1 MPVSCPYCHGPL
13 TDDAATQ
20 ARPARCPH
28 CGNALPSAPANFTGS
43 EETGNK
49 PSLATF
55 LKAEESAT
63 EPELPEPVVDDQAD
77 VLEMEAAAAAP
88 DAGSSPSIEIPQTK
102 APEPETTETTE
113 AAAQSDAPDLLNN
126 TEPAPETDSA
136 NEDQDSPASS
146 SPTQAEAEAL
156 TDVTADQTDP
166 APTIAAAS
174 PGFIHDAQPS
184 SRTTPWLWFAL
195 VLLTLI
201 LLLQIALADR
211 NRLAADP
218 DWRPAVVAL
227 CNVLG
232 CSVPAWQEPKAF
244 TMLDRNV
251 RPNAQSPG
259 TLDVT
264 ATFRNDA
271 RWAQAWPTVLVK
283 LSDADGR
290 TIGARAIT
298 PADYLADPA
307 PSTELVPEQSAR
319 MAVQVHEPDGGAVAF
334 TFEFR

>member
-1 MPVSCPYCHGPL
+1 MPASCPYCHGPL
-13 TDDAATQ
+13 TDDTASQ

-55 LKAEESAT
+55 LKAGESAT
-63 EPELPEPVVDDQAD
+63 EAELPESDANDHAD
-77 VLEMEAAAAAP
+77 ASGTEAIAAAP
-88 DAGSSPSIEIPQTK
+88 DTDSTPDIEIPQTE
-102 APEPETTETTE
+102 ALGPETTETSE
-113 AAAQSDAPDLLNN
+113 PAAQSDAPDLLAN
-126 TEPAPETDSA
+126 TEPAPE
-136 NEDQDSPASS
+136 
-146 SPTQAEAEAL
+146 AETL
-156 TDVTADQTDP
+156 SDVAADQTGP
-166 APTIAAAS
+166 APAISTPA
-174 PGFIHDAQPS
+174 PGFIQDAKPS
-184 SRTTPWLWFAL
+184 SRATPWLWFAL

-218 DWRPAVVAL
+218 DWRPVVIAL
-227 CNVLG
+227 CNVLD

-271 RWAQAWPTVLVK
+271 RWAQAWPTLLVK

-307 PSTELVPEQSAR
+307 QSTVLVPGQSAR
-319 MAVQVHEPDGGAVAF
+319 MVVQVHEPEGDAVAF

>member
-1 MPVSCPYCHGPL
+1 MPASCPYCHGPL
-13 TDDAATQ
+13 TDDTALQ

-28 CGNALPSAPANFTGS
+28 CGNALPLAPANFTGG
-43 EETGNK
+43 EEHDNK

-55 LKAEESAT
+55 LKAGESVA
-63 EPELPEPVVDDQAD
+63 EPELPESATDNQAD
-77 VLEMEAAAAAP
+77 TLEMGAAAAP
-88 DAGSSPSIEIPQTK
+88 DAGSSPSIEIPQTE
-102 APEPETTETTE
+102 APEPETTEITE
-113 AAAQSDAPDLLNN
+113 AAAQSDTPDLPAN
-126 TEPAPETDSA
+126 TEPAPETDSV
-136 NEDQDSPASS
+136 NEDEDSPASS
-146 SPTQAEAEAL
+146 SPTQAEAETL
-156 TDVTADQTDP
+156 TGVAADQTSP
-166 APTIAAAS
+166 APAISTPA
-174 PGFIHDAQPS
+174 PGFIQDAKPS
-184 SRTTPWLWFAL
+184 SRATPWLWFAL

-218 DWRPAVVAL
+218 DWRPVVIAL

-271 RWAQAWPTVLVK
+271 RWAQAWPTLLVK

-307 PSTELVPEQSAR
+307 PSTELVPGQSAR

>member
-1 MPVSCPYCHGPL
+1 MPASCPYCHGPL
-13 TDDAATQ
+13 ADDTASQ
-20 ARPARCPH
+20 ARPARCPQ
-28 CGNALPSAPANFTGS
+28 CGNALPSAPANFTRG
-43 EETGNK
+43 EEADNK

-55 LKAEESAT
+55 LKAGESAT
-63 EPELPEPVVDDQAD
+63 EPELPESATDNQAD
-77 VLEMEAAAAAP
+77 ALEMEAATATA
-88 DAGSSPSIEIPQTK
+88 DAGSSPSIEIPQT
-102 APEPETTETTE
+102 EITETTE
-113 AAAQSDAPDLLNN
+113 AAAESDTPDLSAN

-146 SPTQAEAEAL
+146 SPAQAEAETL
-156 TDVTADQTDP
+156 TDVAAVQTGP
-166 APTIAAAS
+166 APAIATTS

-184 SRTTPWLWFAL
+184 SRATPWLWFAL

-201 LLLQIALADR
+201 LLLQITLADR
-211 NRLAADP
+211 KRLAADP
-218 DWRPAVVAL
+218 DWRPVVIAL

-307 PSTELVPEQSAR
+307 PSTELVPGQSAR